1 LNVDTSAGIAAIL
14 PHQSHRII
22 HHHSSSISAIINHPT
37 LYLSLYTVM
46 AISSHVAL
54 NKVSAGG
61 IGELDAYITKALEA
75 RSVVGEPD
83 AVRPVGLHFVVD
95 DKIFRGTNHKFLC
108 CPVQLLLR
116 DGSGQTKL
124 CTPVWTHQTLRAK
137 VNRKVKVG
145 TKKLSVIRLDDFN
158 AVAHDKSPSGH
169 VFLIRSYLVVKK
181 DVDEDA
187 YLRWRTEN

>member
-1 LNVDTSAGIAAIL
+1 
-14 PHQSHRII
+14 
-22 HHHSSSISAIINHPT
+22 
-37 LYLSLYTVM
+37 M
-46 AISSHVAL
+46 AISCHVAL
-54 NKVSAGG
+54 NKVSADGMA
-61 IGELDAYITKALEA
+61 ELDAYITKALEA

-158 AVAHDKSPSGH
+158 AVESPSGH

-187 YLRWRTEN
+187 YLRWRMEN